1 MSPKMLKL
9 VINKSPNGHKKA
21 KYKQTI
27 IEYNWRIDYYPPKEG
42 GLEAARIQVV
52 TADCRCSFLNQY
64 LR

>member
-42 GLEAARIQVV
+42 GLEAIMKLNVPMQV
-52 TADCRCSFLNQY
+52 SLSME
-64 LR
+64 